1 MLLVETV
8 TTQPEAFFAEITWQY
23 GEVIPWRKATGIGE
37 CEAKARYGVADQCQ
51 VMTISSL

>member
-1 MLLVETV
+1 MLLVKTV